1 MEAASPRTSIR
12 VGIDLG
18 STTFRVAYVHPGT
31 EKAVVSV
38 PLTLEQFRPCFP
50 IAEQLPSNDL
60 YVPRFFP
67 GLLQRLQPQ
76 FELSLFGKHHRTRD
90 IAAQLLSKAVVEAQ
104 KFAGREI
111 DGLLLCHP
119 IGIDAE
125 ARTGLREALSTAGL
139 AGGLTSDAEAAC
151 SFFRATD
158 MREDQHAT
166 VLVFSAGFIGLGIAA
181 ARITPRSVRVLA
193 KTGDPGVLGG
203 NVLDFAIMQGAMRCL
218 EEGHVL
224 FADGAQPQRWSSF
237 QYQVELAKHAIRDG
251 QGAEFSIP
259 DALTPSA
266 TQAVRM
272 FVSGPAFRALVNQ
285 HLDRALAMVSALL
298 EDTGVQ
304 EKDLEYILFLGG
316 TTHLPEVAQRLQA
329 RFGAAKLQHLPPEA
343 VASGGALLAMEPNLE
358 SIDRDPFTLASSEP
372 FLPDM
377 REVAGLVALAGG
389 ASARPAPDA
398 PAVAPS
404 SPAVAPSSPAA
415 AERAAAPAAP
425 APPPPAPHAP
435 HAPAVPEAA
444 VETLTLAALRA
455 RIDQGDTQ
463 AAVRDLVRLQ
473 RAVEQELDRL
483 RPRAV
488 PLTSTN

>member
-12 VGIDLG
+12 LGIDLG

-50 IAEQLPSNDL
+50 IAEQMPSNDL

-125 ARTGLREALSTAGL
+125 ARAGLREALSTAGL

-158 MREDQHAT
+158 LREDQHAT
-166 VLVFSAGFIGLGIAA
+166 VLVVSAGFIGLGIAA

-218 EEGHVL
+218 EADHVL

-251 QGAEFSIP
+251 QGAEFAIP

-266 TQAVRM
+266 SQPVRM
-272 FVSGPAFRALVNQ
+272 FVSGPAFRTLVNQ

-329 RFGAAKLQHLPPEA
+329 RFAAAKLQHLPPEA
-343 VASGGALLAMEPNLE
+343 VASGGALLAMEQNLE

-377 REVAGLVALAGG
+377 AEIPGLVAMAGG
-389 ASARPAPDA
+389 TAVRPLPAAPTA
-398 PAVAPS
+398 PAEV
-404 SPAVAPSSPAA
+404 PAHPAA
-415 AERAAAPAAP
+415 AERAAAAAPP
-425 APPPPAPHAP
+425 APPPPA
-435 HAPAVPEAA
+435 PEAA

-455 RIDQGDTQ
+455 RIDEGDTQ
-463 AAVRDLVRLQ
+463 AAMRDLMRLQ

-488 PLTSTN
+488 TLTSTN